1 MFTQSLSVAF
11 ARSLR
16 YDYDSG
22 LNNPIGPFAGIIS
35 CCVKYLFN
43 ELGATRMNRQG
54 YTGEPGDESEA
65 KNASS
70 RPRLGKATDYLQ
82 FSAQL
87 GPVSYSYA
95 VSLYD
100 GSNTGGLY
108 LNSGMGLGL
117 QFVSGEIAD
126 LSLDRAALT
135 RGFIEGRG
143 YSFGACGG
151 MCVGTNSSIDTT
163 TGSKASAIEF
173 GIGVGLKVRG
183 NLFPSAGP
191 NIGVG
196 QSRY

>member
-1 MFTQSLSVAF
+1 MATV
-11 ARSLR
+11 
-16 YDYDSG
+16 
-22 LNNPIGPFAGIIS
+22 
-35 CCVKYLFN
+35 VWYLFN
-43 ELGATRMNRQG
+43 ELSATGMNRRG
-54 YTGEPGDESEA
+54 YTGDPSDESEA

-70 RPRLGKATDYLQ
+70 RPRLSKTTDYLQ

-87 GPVSYSYA
+87 GPFSYSYA
-95 VSLYD
+95 ASLYD
-100 GSNTGGLY
+100 GFNTGGFY

-135 RGFIEGRG
+135 KGFIEGRG
-143 YSFGACGG
+143 YSFGAYGG
-151 MCVGTNSSIDTT
+151 LCAGTNTSIDTS
-163 TGSKASAIEF
+163 TGRKASAIEF

-196 QSRY
+196 ESRP